1 MTQIDVSVAET
12 LYHTGNTFNNL
23 HDHEKITSLYALH
36 FCLYN
41 FAITA
46 FRGLDCSEV
55 FHQCCP

>member
-1 MTQIDVSVAET
+1 MTQIDVSVAEI

-23 HDHEKITSLYALH
+23 HDYETITRLYVLH

-46 FRGLDCSEV
+46 FPWSGL
-55 FHQCCP
+55 Q